1 MTYSSSIAMSRS
13 MSQRSAASARSDRFA
28 SHGQNAVDFRRTGT
42 KLGPISNTVI
52 LIVLAC
58 LLGLLYLTQVT
69 KTDAYG
75 YSIDKLQTQKTQL
88 AQENE
93 DLVLASAQMQS
104 LDAVQS
110 SPQATAMV
118 PVSPSGT
125 VRQ

>member
-13 MSQRSAASARSDRFA
+13 MAAATSRGQHFA
-28 SHGQNAVDFRRTGT
+28 SRNRNAVDFRRSGA
-42 KLGPISNTVI
+42 KLGPVSNTVI

-75 YSIDKLQTQKTQL
+75 YSINKLQTQQTQL
-88 AQENE
+88 EKENE
-93 DLVLASAQMQS
+93 DLVLAAAQMQS
-104 LDAVQS
+104 LDRVQA

-118 PVSPSGT
+118 PISPSGT

>member
-1 MTYSSSIAMSRS
+1 MSSPAHGSVSRA
-13 MSQRSAASARSDRFA
+13 QRFA
-28 SHGQNAVDFRRTGT
+28 SRNQNAVDFRRSGT

-75 YSIDKLQTQKTQL
+75 YSIDKLQTQQSQL
-88 AQENE
+88 KQEHE

-104 LDAVQS
+104 LNRVQE

>member
-1 MTYSSSIAMSRS
+1 MT
-13 MSQRSAASARSDRFA
+13 QRTPQGQRFA
-28 SHGQNAVDFRRTGT
+28 SRGQNAVDFRRTST
-42 KLGPISNTVI
+42 RLGPISNTVI
-52 LIVLAC
+52 IIVLAC

-75 YSIDKLQTQKTQL
+75 YQIDKLQTQQSQL
-88 AQENE
+88 KQENE

-104 LDAVQS
+104 LDRVQA